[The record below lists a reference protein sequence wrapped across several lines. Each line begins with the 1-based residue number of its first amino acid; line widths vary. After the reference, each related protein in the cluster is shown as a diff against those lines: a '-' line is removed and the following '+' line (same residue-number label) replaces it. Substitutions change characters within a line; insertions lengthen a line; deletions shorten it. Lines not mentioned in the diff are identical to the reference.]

1 MSLPKTIEEKDA
13 FWKIYSLNISD
24 AHMNCNINATRMSP
38 FSVPIPATFS
48 AFQNCYLNISN
59 SVLPVIFNN
68 SGCDTSPCIY
78 DSTCLQKLLSMNCTS
93 DGTSS
98 VICNMASFSA
108 FMASD
113 KKNL

>member
-1 MSLPKTIEEKDA
+1 MRNW
-13 FWKIYSLNISD
+13 FY
-24 AHMNCNINATRMSP
+24 
-38 FSVPIPATFS
+38 VPIPATFS
-48 AFQNCYLNISN
+48 AFQNCYLNISY
-59 SVLPVIFNN
+59 SILPVITNKTW
-68 SGCDTSPCIY
+68 CDLSSCIY

-108 FMASD
+108 SMASD